1 MAQLNGSNASVTLT
15 DSGFD
20 TTLGVPFFSY
30 TTTTTNHAA
39 AASTSSG
46 EGEWG
51 RKGRN
56 VSKGVRSEES
66 EESEEE
72 DAAVAARRAT
82 QTSHHQVWYEDA
94 ASLEQVRGSART

>member
-30 TTTTTNHAA
+30 TTTTTTTTTNHSAA
-39 AASTSSG
+39 AASTGRG

-51 RKGRN
+51 REGRN
-56 VSKGVRSEES
+56 VSKAVRSEE
-66 EESEEE
+66 ED

-94 ASLEQVRGSART
+94 ASLEQVRGSGPT